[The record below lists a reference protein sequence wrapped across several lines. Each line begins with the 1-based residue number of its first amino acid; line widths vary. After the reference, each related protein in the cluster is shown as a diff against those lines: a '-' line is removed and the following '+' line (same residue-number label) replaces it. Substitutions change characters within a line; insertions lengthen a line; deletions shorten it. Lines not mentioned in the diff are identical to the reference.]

1 MTTKSS
7 RQISG
12 FTAQLLAKARLV
24 ALVHAPYYAV
34 LLHSLTYV
42 STPGIGTLGI
52 DDRLRLYIDED
63 ALQNWTIDEIAV
75 VLLHEVNHVL
85 RGHSDRCKRL
95 HADSEL
101 WNIAGDAEINDD
113 LIQAGFQLPGEPITP
128 EGLGLPDQQ
137 TAEFYYHAMQNQN
150 KDQPGESNSLSGPLV
165 RKPCGSGADGQRQQW
180 ELGDVEGGLSGL
192 PAHRIHSIREATSR
206 EILSGKH
213 RGTIPENM
221 RRWAE
226 TFGRP
231 QVSWRQLLHGA
242 VRRGVLRRMGQVDYT
257 WSRPNRRYRSKV
269 LLPSLRAPEC
279 HIAIIV
285 DTSGSM
291 SQKDLNTAYTEAR
304 NLALQSSE
312 GRVAL
317 ISCDAKATLISEGRL
332 PMAIALTGG
341 GGTDMEAGLD
351 LAAQLRRIP
360 NVVIVL
366 TDGETPWPHE
376 CPLRLREATVVV
388 CVVSESSNFDMTSIP
403 PWCKGILIDSASI
416 V

>member
-12 FTAQLLAKARLV
+12 LTAQLLAKARLV
-24 ALVHAPYYAV
+24 ALIRAPYYAV

-52 DDRLRLYIDED
+52 DDRLRLYVDED
-63 ALQNWTIDEIAV
+63 TLQNWTIDEIAV

-85 RGHSDRCKRL
+85 RGHSDRCKRI
-95 HADSEL
+95 HADSKL

-113 LIQAGFQLPGEPITP
+113 LIQAGFQFPGEPITP
-128 EGLGLPDQQ
+128 EGLGLPNKQ

-150 KDQPGESNSLSGPLV
+150 NDQSGESDSSSGLMI
-165 RKPCGSGADGQRQQW
+165 RKPCGSGAHGQRQQW
-180 ELGDVEGGLSGL
+180 ELGDVEGGLPGL
-192 PAHRIHSIREATSR
+192 PPHRIHSIREATSR

-213 RGTIPENM
+213 RGTIPENI

-231 QVSWRQLLHGA
+231 QVPWRQLLHSA

-257 WSRPNRRYRSKV
+257 WSRPNRRYRGKA
-269 LLPSLRAPEC
+269 LLPNLRAPEC

-291 SQKDLNTAYTEAR
+291 SQRDLNTAYTEAR

-317 ISCDAKATLISEGRL
+317 ISCDADATLISEGRL
-332 PMAIALTGG
+332 PMAVALTGG
-341 GGTDMEAGLD
+341 GGTNMEAGLD
-351 LAAQLRRIP
+351 LASQLRRIP

-366 TDGETPWPHE
+366 TDGETPWPSD
-376 CPLRLREATVVV
+376 CPLRLREATIVV
-388 CVVSESSNFDMTSIP
+388 CVVCEGTSFDMSSVP
-403 PWCKGILIDSASI
+403 SWCTGIMVSNDSTM
-416 V
+416 